1 MCAFIRCA
9 PDAIRLTN
17 DVTPDTLPNTLPQR
31 KSSSSSSYHNYIGN
45 CHDFFDDDH
54 PFVSLLGGAA
64 EALLH
69 QRPETF
75 ATVEELEVLRMQTAG
90 TADHQAATVANE
102 TRARAA
108 AGATPRDWRRRSAAC
123 RLVLLYVVM

>member
-1 MCAFIRCA
+1 MF
-9 PDAIRLTN
+9 
-17 DVTPDTLPNTLPQR
+17 TPDTLQKSLPKR

-45 CHDFFDDDH
+45 CKDFFDVFFDDDH

-69 QRPETF
+69 QPPEAY
-75 ATVEELEVLRMQTAG
+75 ATVEVLQVLRMQTAG

-123 RLVLLYVVM
+123 RLVLLYVVV